1 VEAGA
6 GGDFMSAMLT
16 YLRNLR
22 YNPRVLCD
30 IKFLGESQS

>member
-1 VEAGA
+1 
-6 GGDFMSAMLT
+6 LT